1 MEACISCCFQS
12 WPIVREIGDGRPCA
26 AQAWSDHDALC
37 WADDRARPSN
47 EGCND
52 RVVPVCVT
60 GAEVSKV
67 SRSRSIAPA
76 MTMPWKQTGVAGR
89 SSAHLP
95 QGDDS
100 ERAALLS
107 VPFVVSPVRKI
118 RTFARCSVPCLQ
130 ACQPGLVLQALKQAL
145 DAHKA
150 GRGHLHEL
158 EQGMRS
164 DEQAQ
169 LGNWATIAEQLPLWS
184 GDDVGIEW
192 LWLCSDGSPLETFVC
207 VKVRLKAALVL
218 LAQQNIVTERN
229 SNQDRLAIH

>member
-1 MEACISCCFQS
+1 M
-12 WPIVREIGDGRPCA
+12 
-26 AQAWSDHDALC
+26 
-37 WADDRARPSN
+37 
-47 EGCND
+47 
-52 RVVPVCVT
+52 
-60 GAEVSKV
+60 
-67 SRSRSIAPA
+67 
-76 MTMPWKQTGVAGR
+76 
-89 SSAHLP
+89 
-95 QGDDS
+95 GDDS

-164 DEQAQ
+164 DEQTK
-169 LGNWATIAEQLPLWS
+169 LGNWATIADQLPLWS